1 MWPRDAAAAAVLVS
15 ELTASLPGAATY
27 SLPMPS
33 SGSLVVVVPMCD
45 RLSCTYMRVPA
56 AGRQVVLQAR
66 NTSTGSWYA
75 VTSTTTDAKGLFRIA
90 VTAPG
95 TREYRV
101 LALGTS
107 WRPGGTRPA
116 TAGKMTAPKRIT
128 AVTRAVTA
136 GFVDSTATRG
146 QKVTAKLQ
154 VLPGGT
160 QRATLQRWTG
170 TAWVGLKWV
179 YLAGGVGSYTFTA
192 IQPGTVAYRYVV
204 PASVAPNGLHVAA
217 TTTKAFFL
225 STK

>member
-1 MWPRDAAAAAVLVS
+1 
-15 ELTASLPGAATY
+15 
-27 SLPMPS
+27 
-33 SGSLVVVVPMCD
+33 LVVVDEGCD
-45 RLSCTYMRVPA
+45 FASCFPFKVAA
-56 AGRQVVLQAR
+56 AGRQIVLHAR
-66 NTSTGSWYA
+66 NSSTGPWYP
-75 VTSTTTDAKGLFRIA
+75 VTSTTTDAAGLFRMA

-107 WRPGGTRPA
+107 WRPGRTRPA

-128 AVTRAVTA
+128 AVTRTVTA

-154 VLPGGT
+154 VLPAGS

-192 IQPGTVAYRYVV
+192 VQPGTVAYRYVV
-204 PASVAPNGLHVAA
+204 PASVAPNGLPVAA
-217 TTTKAFFL
+217 TTTKPFYL